1 MDLIPVTTFGNR
13 GDMSAYSESYVRE
26 DIFMQQARA
35 FGVESGAIDPSPAVG
50 GLLQFA
56 ATQVSAKSVVEI
68 GTGSGVSGLWLF
80 QGMPADGVLTSID
93 TERELSSAARSSF
106 EEAGISAQR
115 FRLITGV
122 ISDIVGKLA
131 DGNYDL
137 VVIRTSADLMD
148 LIHEAHRLL
157 RVGGTLVIDHALSGG
172 KVADPT
178 QRDFESIS
186 RRDGIRSIK
195 EDNRWRSTLL
205 PLGAG
210 VLIATKS

>member
-1 MDLIPVTTFGNR
+1 MDQIAVTTFGNR
-13 GDMSAYSESYVRE
+13 GDMTAYSESYVRE

-35 FGVESGAIDPSPAVG
+35 FGVESGAFDPSPAVG
-50 GLLQFA
+50 GLLYFA
-56 ATQVSAKSVVEI
+56 AKQAQAKSVVEI

-80 QGMPADGVLTSID
+80 AGMPKDGVLTSID
-93 TERELSSAARSSF
+93 TERELSAAARSSF

-115 FRLITGV
+115 FRLI
-122 ISDIVGKLA
+122 VGAINDVVAKLA

-137 VVIRTSADLMD
+137 VVIRTAADLMD

-157 RVGGTLVIDHALSGG
+157 RVGGLLVIDHALSGG

-186 RRDGIRSIK
+186 RRDGIRSIR
-195 EDNRWRSTLL
+195 EDSRWSSTLL

-210 VLIATKS
+210 VLLATKS

>member
-1 MDLIPVTTFGNR
+1 MT
-13 GDMSAYSESYVRE
+13 AYSESYVRE
-26 DIFMQQARA
+26 DIFMQQTRA
-35 FGVESGAIDPSPAVG
+35 YGVECGASDPSPAVG

-56 ATQVSAKSVVEI
+56 ASQSQAKSVVEI

-80 QGMPADGVLTSID
+80 QGMPRDGVLTSID
-93 TERELSSAARSSF
+93 TERELSSAARQSF
-106 EEAGISAQR
+106 EDAGVPAQR

-122 ISDIVGKLA
+122 INDVVGKLA
-131 DGNYDL
+131 DANYDL
-137 VVIRTSADLMD
+137 VVIRVSADLMD

-157 RVGGTLVIDHALSGG
+157 RPAGTLVIDHALSGG

-195 EDNRWRSTLL
+195 EDSRWRSTLL

-210 VLIATKS
+210 VLMATRS